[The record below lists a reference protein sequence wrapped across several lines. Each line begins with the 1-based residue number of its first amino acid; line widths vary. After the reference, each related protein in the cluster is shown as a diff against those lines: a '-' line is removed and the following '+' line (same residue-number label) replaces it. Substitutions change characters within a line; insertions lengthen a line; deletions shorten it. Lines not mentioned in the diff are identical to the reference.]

1 MFPNGNFHYLNIF
14 VYYFMKPRYLSPI
27 IIFIISFLCSQEIKH
42 RNIPLTGLITNPRQE
57 ISGLDWYG
65 GDLVL
70 LPENLGGYL
79 FMITKDELYSSIQS
93 KNPKPIE
100 PKQTPFITPD
110 YSKLIPGFEGLE
122 SIAFYGNQFVIT
134 LEAKHEG
141 DMHGYIAWGVIDPKT
156 KEAKIVE
163 QEPLEI
169 PMPVQIKNMTY
180 ESALMD
186 GGNVILIYEA
196 NGKNIRDSAWQPV
209 VSMEKTVSKIEHPHI
224 EFRITDVT
232 SLDTNNTFWA
242 INYLWPGD
250 KKRLKP
256 AKDTI
261 SERYG
266 KGTSHQNSEAVERL
280 IQFELR
286 NGMIQLT
293 EREPIEIELDEDGSR
308 NWEGIVR
315 LDKKGFLIA
324 TDKFP
329 GSLLG
334 FVPKDLE

>member
-1 MFPNGNFHYLNIF
+1 
-14 VYYFMKPRYLSPI
+14 MKPTHLSPI
-27 IIFIISFLCSQEIKH
+27 IIFIISFLCSEEIKQ
-42 RNIPLTGLITNPRQE
+42 RNIPLDGLITNPRQE

-65 GDLVL
+65 DDLVL

-79 FMITKDELYSSIQS
+79 FMISKDELYSSIQS
-93 KNPKPIE
+93 KKPKPIE
-100 PKQTPFITPD
+100 PRQTPFITPD
-110 YSKLIPGFEGLE
+110 YSKLIPGFEGFE
-122 SIAFYGNQFVIT
+122 SIAFFDDQFVVT

-156 KEAKIVE
+156 RVAKIAD

-169 PMPVQIKNMTY
+169 PMPVQINNMTF
-180 ESALMD
+180 ESVLVD
-186 GGNVILIYEA
+186 GKNIILFYEA
-196 NGKNIRDSAWQPV
+196 NGINIRDSAWQPV
-209 VSMEKTVSKIEHPHI
+209 VSANRTVSKIDHPHL
-224 EFRITDVT
+224 EYRITDV
-232 SLDTNNTFWA
+232 SRLDAENRFWA

-266 KGTSHQNSEAVERL
+266 EGESHQKSEAVERL
-280 IQFELR
+280 IEFELFD
-286 NGMIQLT
+286 GSIKFSGH
-293 EREPIEIELDEDGSR
+293 EPIEIELKEDGSR
-308 NWEGIVR
+308 NWEGLVR

-334 FVPKDLE
+334 FVPYN